1 MPSVLVIGVDPH
13 SVPGMDGDLVL
24 SLLDKDLE
32 RLHGEGIEAVSALVR
47 IDEPP
52 EAAVVTPLS
61 EQEWDVVVIGGGIRK
76 PEPLLALFE
85 QVVNLTR
92 RYAPGAAIA
101 FNASIDDTY
110 EAARRRL

>member
-1 MPSVLVIGVDPH
+1 
-13 SVPGMDGDLVL
+13 MDGDLVL